1 MSRTTTRV
9 AQAFFSSS
17 RRFNNQGVK
26 SAGVL
31 PPVSPHKCREE
42 VRNLPCLTCRV
53 NGELSRLA
61 WEAPRR
67 NKYRRH

>member
-1 MSRTTTRV
+1 MTYSKCPNCGAIHSVERTPSDR
-9 AQAFFSSS
+9 
-17 RRFNNQGVK
+17 K
-26 SAGVL
+26 
-31 PPVSPHKCREE
+31 E

>member
-1 MSRTTTRV
+1 MARFCKCPNCGAIHSVERTP
-9 AQAFFSSS
+9 SD
-17 RRFNNQGVK
+17 
-26 SAGVL
+26 
-31 PPVSPHKCREE
+31 REE

>member
-1 MSRTTTRV
+1 MARFCKCPNCGALHAIERTASDRD
-9 AQAFFSSS
+9 
-17 RRFNNQGVK
+17 
-26 SAGVL
+26 
-31 PPVSPHKCREE
+31 E
-42 VRNLPCLTCRV
+42 VRLAPCRTCRV

>member
-1 MSRTTTRV
+1 MTYSKCPNCGAIHSVERTP
-9 AQAFFSSS
+9 SD
-17 RRFNNQGVK
+17 
-26 SAGVL
+26 
-31 PPVSPHKCREE
+31 REE
-42 VRNLPCLTCRV
+42 VRDPPCLTCRV